1 MLAPRH
7 AMLRLVLGAA
17 LISFSPVWVSFLAVE
32 PTNSAFYRLA
42 IGGVLLLA
50 LVRARGERIWV
61 RPGLIGAV
69 AIAGAC
75 FAMDLF
81 FWHRSILYVGAGV
94 STLLGNFQVFI
105 LTVVGFVLY
114 RQRPGRLQLLAI
126 PLAIVG
132 LAMIV
137 GLDWSTLSPDYRLG
151 IVFGLLTAVAYAGYL
166 LGLQLVRVRGGGA
179 GSPMRDVALA
189 SLVGAVVLAGVSTA
203 TGESLRIPSLRDG
216 LMLTGYALT
225 ATVFGWVLISSSL
238 AHVST
243 TQVGLVL
250 LLQPTLAFV
259 WDILLLGRGF
269 TGAEA
274 LGAVITLL
282 AIWLGSRRGA
292 APANAPGSL
301 PGPGAPERPPR

>member
-1 MLAPRH
+1 
-7 AMLRLVLGAA
+7 MLRLVLGAA
-17 LISFSPVWVSFLAVE
+17 LISFSPVWVSFMAVE
-32 PTNSAFYRLA
+32 PTTSAFYRLA
-42 IGGVLLLA
+42 IGGALLL
-50 LVRARGERIWV
+50 LLIRARSERIWV

-69 AIAGAC
+69 VIAGAC

-94 STLLGNFQVFI
+94 STLLANFQVFI

-114 RQRPGRLQLLAI
+114 RQRPDRLQLVAI

-132 LAMIV
+132 LIMIV
-137 GLDWSTLSPDYRLG
+137 GLDWSVLSPDYRLG
-151 IVFGLLTAVAYAGYL
+151 IVFGLLTAVAYSGYL
-166 LGLQLVRVRGGGA
+166 LGLQLVRVRGSGA

-189 SLVGAVVLAGVSTA
+189 SLAGAVVLAGLSGA

-238 AHVST
+238 AHVT
-243 TQVGLVL
+243 TTRVGLVL
-250 LLQPTLAFV
+250 LLQPTLAFA
-259 WDILLLGRGF
+259 WDVLLLGRGF
-269 TGAEA
+269 TGQEA
-274 LGAVITLL
+274 LGAAITLL
-282 AIWLGSRRGA
+282 AIWLGSRRGEG
-292 APANAPGSL
+292 PANAPGSL